1 MNLGS
6 CSRCSAVA
14 SLLCIICGGQSY
26 CSRRCQIEDWDEHR
40 KSCRRKNILL
50 IDDSEDAARAA
61 LNIHTLKLRINE
73 NIANP
78 AFHLK
83 SPSASRHS
91 SKRFSQSSAANR

>member
-1 MNLGS
+1 MNLGP
-6 CSRCSAVA
+6 CKRCSDA
-14 SLLCIICGGQSY
+14 STLLCIICGGQAY

-50 IDDSEDAARAA
+50 VDESEDAARAA

-78 AFHLK
+78 AFNLK
-83 SPSASRHS
+83 SPTSSRA
-91 SKRFSQSSAANR
+91 SKRHSQSSTTTR